1 MTKGHRTI
9 IALLAGAAVLL
20 AATAAVVPMHVLQK
34 WAGHA
39 KIETTAMYYTRV
51 RESDAALLRDAMRIE
66 LPASLRHQDAP
77 RGRTPS
83 PRVPSARI
91 GGRLAVELEVADES

>member
-1 MTKGHRTI
+1 
-9 IALLAGAAVLL
+9 
-20 AATAAVVPMHVLQK
+20 MHVLQK

-39 KIETTAMYYTRV
+39 KIETTAKYYTRV

-66 LPASLRHQDAP
+66 LPASLRHQDARP
-77 RGRTPS
+77 ARGRTPS

-91 GGRLAVELEVADES
+91 GGRLAVVEAADES